1 MTITALQSTG
11 QNRKAT
17 RDTMRSTT
25 AVKTRIVWT
34 DDELDILADE
44 MARLR
49 LEDPLPNLLA
59 LLRQAQ
65 EKLPVDRTRTIQ
77 QLGQAQDLVDKVV
90 LRIESFKIEVQK
102 GREPPPDARK
112 VLDGMPEKE
121 FGEYVARRLP
131 VPPPPTPE
139 EVLGRMSKEEVL
151 AYMTARLPAGVLLA
165 HAFSQMAQVVL
176 RIEQTQAAVTD
187 MATAVAEHLTSSGN
201 PGPSSTASSS
211 SNGHAGGP
219 TPARPA
225 RPRIAVVGLK
235 PGQVQQVAAACSEV
249 AELHFVTKDR
259 RAVTFPSGAEY
270 VVLFT
275 KWIGHDADDAALKH
289 FPRER
294 VHRHGGGITEGIN
307 LIRRL
312 AASHKN

>member
-1 MTITALQSTG
+1 M
-11 QNRKAT
+11 K
-17 RDTMRSTT
+17 STT
-25 AVKTRIVWT
+25 ATKTRVVWT
-34 DDELDILADE
+34 EAELDILADE

-49 LEDPLPNLLA
+49 LDDPLPSLLA

-65 EKLPVDRTRTIQ
+65 EKLPADRTRTIQ
-77 QLGQAQDLVDKVV
+77 QLGQAQELVDKVV
-90 LRIESFKIEVQK
+90 LRIEAFKTDARK
-102 GREPPPDARK
+102 GREPPPDPRK
-112 VLDGMPEKE
+112 ILDLMPEKE
-121 FGEYVARRLP
+121 FAEYVARRLP

-139 EVLGRMSKEEVL
+139 EVLGRMSQEEVL

-176 RIEQTQAAVTD
+176 KIEQTQAAVSD

-201 PGPSSTASSS
+201 QGPSTTANCS
-211 SNGHAGGP
+211 SNGHASGP
-219 TPARPA
+219 TAARPA

-235 PGQVQQVAAACSEV
+235 PGQIQQVAAACNEF

-259 RAVTFPSGAEY
+259 RAVTFPSGADH

-275 KWIGHDADDAALKH
+275 KWIGHDADDAAFKH

-312 AASHKN
+312 AASHRN